1 MKAMDLMNTN
11 VITITPDES
20 VSLAARLLARHN
32 IGALPVCSPDGRLRG
47 IVTDRDIVLRCVAG
61 ENDPETTPVRE
72 IMTRGVLTASP
83 AEDVQDISR
92 MMSSR
97 QVRRIPVVD
106 GNSRVVGML
115 ALADLARSRLC
126 HMEASNALTE
136 ISSNIK
142 RK

>member
-1 MKAMDLMNTN
+1 
-11 VITITPDES
+11 
-20 VSLAARLLARHN
+20 
-32 IGALPVCSPDGRLRG
+32 
-47 IVTDRDIVLRCVAG
+47 
-61 ENDPETTPVRE
+61 
-72 IMTRGVLTASP
+72 MTRGVLTARP

>member
-1 MKAMDLMNTN
+1 
-11 VITITPDES
+11 
-20 VSLAARLLARHN
+20 
-32 IGALPVCSPDGRLRG
+32 
-47 IVTDRDIVLRCVAG
+47 
-61 ENDPETTPVRE
+61 
-72 IMTRGVLTASP
+72 
-83 AEDVQDISR
+83 